1 MDYSPTDGAKAYFF
15 QGSWQKL
22 KKKKVSNIRYD
33 IVDCYFFVSNFTVI
47 IEVIESM
54 FFIARSTYIERKESI

>member
-1 MDYSPTDGAKAYFF
+1 MDYFLTNGAMTYFF

-33 IVDCYFFVSNFTVI
+33 IIDCYFFVSNFTVI

-54 FFIARSTYIERKESI
+54 FFIASSTYIERKESI